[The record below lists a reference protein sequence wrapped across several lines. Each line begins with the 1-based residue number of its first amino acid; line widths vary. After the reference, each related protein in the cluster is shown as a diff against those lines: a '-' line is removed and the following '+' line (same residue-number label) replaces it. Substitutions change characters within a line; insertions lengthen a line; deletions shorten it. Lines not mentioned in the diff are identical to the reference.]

1 LFDSCT
7 KNLEKGEEESR
18 DDFLAYMEKW
28 FVFSLIWSVC
38 ATVDE
43 NSRKNID
50 NVMRDIEAMF
60 PHTNTVFEYY
70 INLEKKDW
78 APWEE
83 KLTSSLK
90 PKGKEFHEIMVP
102 TVDTV
107 RNRFVC
113 EKLIDKNS
121 QILFIGESGVG
132 KTVLVE
138 GVLTGLDALV
148 MSFVINFS
156 AGSSSEGLQ
165 SMIESYYD
173 RRAKNKFMP
182 KNSKTKAVCFIDDLN
197 MPKKDTYGSQP
208 PLELI
213 R

>member
-1 LFDSCT
+1 LFDECT

-18 DDFLAYMEKW
+18 DDFLAYIEKW
-28 FVFSLIWSVC
+28 FVFAMIWSVC
-38 ATVDE
+38 CTVDE

-60 PHTNTVFEYY
+60 PHTNTVFEYMVD
-70 INLEKKDW
+70 LEKKDW
-78 APWEE
+78 VAWES
-83 KLTSSLK
+83 KLTSSLMK
-90 PKGKEFHEIMVP
+90 ITKKEFHEITVP

-113 EKLIDKNS
+113 EKLIEKNS

-138 GVLTGLDALV
+138 GVLNTGLDPNS

-156 AGSSSEGLQ
+156 AGTSSEGL
-165 SMIESYYD
+165 
-173 RRAKNKFMP
+173 
-182 KNSKTKAVCFIDDLN
+182 
-197 MPKKDTYGSQP
+197 
-208 PLELI
+208 
-213 R
+213 

>member
-70 INLEKKDW
+70 INLDKKDW

-197 MPKKDTYGSQP
+197 MPKKDTYGS
-208 PLELI
+208 
-213 R
+213 

>member
-1 LFDSCT
+1 
-7 KNLEKGEEESR
+7 
-18 DDFLAYMEKW
+18 
-28 FVFSLIWSVC
+28 
-38 ATVDE
+38 
-43 NSRKNID
+43 
-50 NVMRDIEAMF
+50 MRDIEAMF

-197 MPKKDTYGSQP
+197 MPKKDTYGS
-208 PLELI
+208 
-213 R
+213 

>member
-1 LFDSCT
+1 MFDSCT

-197 MPKKDTYGSQP
+197 MPKKDTYGS
-208 PLELI
+208 
-213 R
+213 

>member
-18 DDFLAYMEKW
+18 EDFLVYMEKW

-156 AGSSSEGLQ
+156 AGSSSEGL
-165 SMIESYYD
+165 
-173 RRAKNKFMP
+173 
-182 KNSKTKAVCFIDDLN
+182 
-197 MPKKDTYGSQP
+197 
-208 PLELI
+208 
-213 R
+213 

>member
-197 MPKKDTYGSQP
+197 MPKKDTYGS
-208 PLELI
+208 
-213 R
+213 

>member
-1 LFDSCT
+1 LFDECT

-18 DDFLAYMEKW
+18 EDFLNYIEKW
-28 FVFSLIWSVC
+28 FVFAMIWSVC
-38 ATVDE
+38 CTVDE

-60 PHTNTVFEYY
+60 PHTNTVFEYFVDDV
-70 INLEKKDW
+70 KKDW
-78 APWEE
+78 VAWESR
-83 KLTSSLK
+83 LTSNLLK
-90 PKGKEFHEIMVP
+90 ITKKEFHEITVP

-113 EKLIDKNS
+113 ERLIEKNS

-138 GVLTGLDALV
+138 GVLHTGLDPQA

-165 SMIESYYD
+165 AMIES
-173 RRAKNKFMP
+173 
-182 KNSKTKAVCFIDDLN
+182 
-197 MPKKDTYGSQP
+197 
-208 PLELI
+208 
-213 R
+213 